1 MSDEPDT
8 RRPTDFAA
16 KALPRWDSASD
27 KERIGICVR
36 IRTDAFLEYPQTD
49 PEAFAELRKR
59 CREIENPVPWFP
71 KPSDEPVV
79 LTRWQKFI
87 GLIGTLYIHI
97 KAFVLREKVE

>member
-1 MSDEPDT
+1 MRDKPDT
-8 RRPTDFAA
+8 RRPTDFAE
-16 KALPRWDSASD
+16 KALPRWDSASE

-71 KPSDEPVV
+71 KPDDEPVK
-79 LTRWQKFI
+79 LTRWQKFVGRI
-87 GLIGTLYIHI
+87 KNAFILIV
-97 KAFVLREKVE
+97 AFVLREKVE